1 VSGSLKKTIT
11 KLIRFGISFGLI
23 IWLFSRF
30 DLKGV
35 WLALERLPVSLW
47 IAAFS
52 ILLIAQ
58 ILSSFRWWILAKA
71 LQFKGAWSTYLGFY
85 FVGMFFNLFLPTGI
99 GGDVFKVHF
108 LSRGV
113 SKKFS
118 ATLTVLGDRFFGL
131 ATMVLIGSIVVL
143 IQNGLLPKPFE
154 DGLIISGGVIILTLA
169 GMPFIFKTL
178 RRMSFSILRA
188 VPVSIT
194 QLQKPDILLPILGLS
209 FCLQAMGMGAV
220 ALMGKGIGIHVSPV
234 FYFAI
239 LPIVNIMT
247 MIPITFSGIG
257 IREGAF
263 VYFFGLKGI
272 EPEPALALGLLFFSI
287 QVATSLLGGVAYAL
301 GFHRHSIHE
310 PTT

>member
-1 VSGSLKKTIT
+1 
-11 KLIRFGISFGLI
+11 
-23 IWLFSRF
+23 
-30 DLKGV
+30 
-35 WLALERLPVSLW
+35 
-47 IAAFS
+47 
-52 ILLIAQ
+52 
-58 ILSSFRWWILAKA
+58 
-71 LQFKGAWSTYLGFY
+71 
-85 FVGMFFNLFLPTGI
+85 
-99 GGDVFKVHF
+99 
-108 LSRGV
+108 
-113 SKKFS
+113 
-118 ATLTVLGDRFFGL
+118 
-131 ATMVLIGSIVVL
+131 
-143 IQNGLLPKPFE
+143 
-154 DGLIISGGVIILTLA
+154 
-169 GMPFIFKTL
+169 
-178 RRMSFSILRA
+178 
-188 VPVSIT
+188 
-194 QLQKPDILLPILGLS
+194 
-209 FCLQAMGMGAV
+209 MGAV